1 MVQVIK
7 NSDEFYAALKQNDV
21 VIVDFHATWCGPC
34 KMIAPKYE
42 AFSQAYTKAVFL
54 KLDVDEVPDV
64 AEKAEVRAMPT
75 FQIYVKG
82 QKVDEIVGADPSKL
96 EIAIKKVAA

>member
-1 MVQVIK
+1 
-7 NSDEFYAALKQNDV
+7 
-21 VIVDFHATWCGPC
+21 
-34 KMIAPKYE
+34 MIAPKYE

-96 EIAIKKVAA
+96 EIAIKKIADNSPNSLHFQANNNYGLCYHQIAR